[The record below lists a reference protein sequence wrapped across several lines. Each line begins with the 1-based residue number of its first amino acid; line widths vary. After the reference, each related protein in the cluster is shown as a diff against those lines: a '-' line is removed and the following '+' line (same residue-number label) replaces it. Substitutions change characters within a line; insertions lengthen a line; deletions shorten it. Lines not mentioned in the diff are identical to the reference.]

1 MKLILI
7 SNYSVVDV
15 CAVLLFD
22 CPGDIDVE
30 TPYLDARIFNARAES
45 ASYIDDT
52 LSSVRRS
59 VMFLADCMHIVS
71 SMLSLLTVNRRPAL
85 DLAVIQNRLLS

>member
-1 MKLILI
+1 ML
-7 SNYSVVDV
+7 
-15 CAVLLFD
+15 D

-59 VMFLADCMHIVS
+59 VVCHAECILPVLYCFY
-71 SMLSLLTVNRRPAL
+71 
-85 DLAVIQNRLLS
+85 LLSFNFQH